1 MGNLHSVFVNDHI
14 LQNATDRSSET
25 MNSLGF
31 EDPFSLLRA
40 ASRGQQLPTDSPVT
54 AFLTASVAHPGTW
67 VLHAKTG
74 AS

>member
-1 MGNLHSVFVNDHI
+1 
-14 LQNATDRSSET
+14 
-25 MNSLGF
+25 MNTLGF

-40 ASRGQQLPTDSPVT
+40 ASRGQQLPPDSPVT
-54 AFLTASVAHPGTW
+54 AFPTASMAQPGVW